1 MREREFVLFMALVS
15 MSSALAIDMMLPAFG
30 EMRATFDLAPD
41 STQMSLTV
49 TLFFFGTAVGYVL
62 WGPLADALG
71 RKRVLWLSLTLY
83 AASAL
88 VAAFAQTLTVLFVA
102 RFVWGIAASGPRVL
116 TQAIVRDKYLGTG
129 MARIM
134 TLVQTAFMLGPILAP
149 LMGRLLIEVGS
160 WRWIMAFGTINSTAV
175 LIWSRRLE
183 ETLPPEQR
191 RGLEPRQLAAGFR
204 AVLGNRVTLFY
215 GLSVMFGFGAF
226 YSFLAS
232 GELIFSSVYDRE
244 ELFVPFFVT
253 VSILF
258 AGVAFSM
265 NRILQR
271 SEARPVGI
279 GAGSWYAIN
288 SIIMLVVIAANDGLP
303 NFWVWVVLFVITNA
317 GMVAFFPIANS
328 LALEPMGKQ
337 AGMATA
343 ALGFMAATV
352 GAVLGNQID
361 RRIDD
366 TVWAI
371 GVGYALFASIALVM
385 QLIAARA
392 AAQSQSASSSA
403 LT

>member
-149 LMGRLLIEVGS
+149 LIGRLLIEVGS